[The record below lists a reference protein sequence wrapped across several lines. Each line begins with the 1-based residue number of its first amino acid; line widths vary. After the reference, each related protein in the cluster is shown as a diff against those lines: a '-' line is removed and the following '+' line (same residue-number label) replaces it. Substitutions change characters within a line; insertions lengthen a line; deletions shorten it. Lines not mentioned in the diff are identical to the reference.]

1 MAGIWYYFEDLE
13 YLKEEEI
20 KSLGNPEPILTKK
33 ELEEKIN
40 KVLKEKKNVI
50 SPLLPPSE
58 LEGIFEIKELPNKY
72 NPFTT
77 QQIEYINSF
86 PKKERE
92 KVKEKLLEKK
102 IGIRIM
108 KPQIKL
114 SKLGGMVNLKRY
126 VEYIK
131 VLEKVG
137 DKKLKVKGILLVGIA
152 GTGKSYSAKVVAGEL
167 DYYLVELNLSKIME
181 TVNPIF
187 TLHKIF
193 SYLEKLSLESGYKFI
208 LWIDEIEKMFAEM
221 SGIEKK
227 VMGQLLTILNDLNTE
242 EGYKI
247 NGIFWATANDIQQI
261 LEKNPEFVRSG
272 RFDMLFF
279 VDTPCYPNEAIDIFK
294 IYFDEFNIPEFKN
307 EDLWKKLVQLAQ
319 DNVWDELIRKYG
331 GAEIRNFVYTPA
343 EIMQLNKEVK
353 RDILLFAE
361 KLGYKDLKRLN
372 ENAEE
377 IEMFLNQLYDILEK
391 DPQEKLE
398 EILKEHYLSYKKVGK
413 FLKRNK
419 EKLKEGFKYEKILLA
434 MFYNEMFS
442 VQPLL
447 RSARDTIAFLRGL
460 AREKFIPVSKCS

>member
-50 SPLLPPSE
+50 SPILPPSE

-86 PKKERE
+86 PEEERE
-92 KVKEKLLEKK
+92 RVKEKLLEKK

-114 SKLGGMVNLKRY
+114 SKLGGMINLKRY

-131 VLEKVG
+131 ILEEVE
-137 DKKLKVKGILLVGIA
+137 DRKLNIKGIFLVGIA
-152 GTGKSYSAKVVAGEL
+152 GTGKSHSAKAVGGEL

-181 TVNPIF
+181 TPNPIF

-221 SGIEKK
+221 SGLEKK

-247 NGIFWATANDIQQI
+247 KGIFWATANDIKQI

-294 IYFDEFNIPEFKN
+294 IYFKEFGLPELKTA
-307 EDLWKKLVQLAQ
+307 ELWKKLVQLAQ

-343 EIMQLNKEVK
+343 EIMQLAKEVK
-353 RDILLFAE
+353 RDILLFA
-361 KLGYKDLKRLN
+361 KKDNYKDLKYLN
-372 ENAEE
+372 RNPDEVEV
-377 IEMFLNQLYDILEK
+377 FLNKLYDKIEFNPE
-391 DPQEKLE
+391 DKLK
-398 EILKEHYLSYKKVGK
+398 EILTNHFISYKKVAE
-413 FLKRNK
+413 FLRRYKDILN
-419 EKLKEGFKYEKILLA
+419 GFKYEKLLLA
-434 MFYNEMFS
+434 LFYNEMFS

-447 RSARDTIAFLRGL
+447 RSARETISNLRGL
-460 AREKFIPVSKCS
+460 AREKFVPVSKCS